1 MLTHSCIHLQKYPC
15 REKSHPWG
23 WNAVS
28 FPSSRGAALKG
39 HPISTVCFCK
49 FSAFKTHL
57 LTPPHCHRSL
67 ALGALCHMSNSHIC
81 FTHGNVYVSVL
92 FSQIRGRWEGAGWR
106 GRMYAHGQLTL
117 MCGESEGGGGGC
129 RMEGAPVCLWPI
141 HTDVWR
147 KPLQYCTVIILPSK

>member
-23 WNAVS
+23 WKAIS

-67 ALGALCHMSNSHIC
+67 ALGAPCHMSNSHIC
-81 FTHGNVYVSVL
+81 FTHGNVYISVL
-92 FSQIRGRWEGAGWR
+92 FSQIRGRWGV
-106 GRMYAHGQLTL
+106 QD
-117 MCGESEGGGGGC
+117 GGGTCMPMADSHWCVVNQREVGGF
-129 RMEGAPVCLWPI
+129 RMEGAHVCLWPI

-147 KPLQYCTVIILPSK
+147 KPSQHCTVIILPSK